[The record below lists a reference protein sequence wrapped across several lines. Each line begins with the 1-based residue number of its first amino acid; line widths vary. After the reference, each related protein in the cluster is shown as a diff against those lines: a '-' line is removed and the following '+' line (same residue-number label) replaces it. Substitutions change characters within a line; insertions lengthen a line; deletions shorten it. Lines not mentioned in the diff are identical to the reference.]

1 MIDYVDE
8 DVVAARNLEDIS
20 YNNITIRLNF
30 FLIISCVEGCIQLD
44 MNNKT
49 YLLNKDDIIICL
61 PTAILSQT
69 KFSSGH
75 KLRIMG
81 FSTNFLHRVVKREEI
96 SNNILSHIH
105 KNPLRHKGRKGADL
119 LMAEKEIKGIKK
131 FLEEFKAFAMRG
143 NVLDMAVGVVVGS
156 AFTAIVTSI
165 VQNLLTPL
173 LGLLIPDSTFAEWA
187 PGGFGIGAVINS
199 IISFIITAFVV
210 FLLVKGVNKLTHLK
224 KQEEQAQEPEEPAG
238 PTTEELL
245 TEIRDLLK
253 EQK

>member
-1 MIDYVDE
+1 M
-8 DVVAARNLEDIS
+8 
-20 YNNITIRLNF
+20 
-30 FLIISCVEGCIQLD
+30 
-44 MNNKT
+44 
-49 YLLNKDDIIICL
+49 
-61 PTAILSQT
+61 
-69 KFSSGH
+69 
-75 KLRIMG
+75 
-81 FSTNFLHRVVKREEI
+81 
-96 SNNILSHIH
+96 
-105 KNPLRHKGRKGADL
+105 
-119 LMAEKEIKGIKK
+119 KK
-131 FLEEFKAFAMRG
+131 FFQEFKEFAMRG

-187 PGGFGIGAVINS
+187 PGGFGIGAFINS

-224 KQEEQAQEPEEPAG
+224 KQEEAQAQEPEEPAC

>member
-1 MIDYVDE
+1 M
-8 DVVAARNLEDIS
+8 
-20 YNNITIRLNF
+20 
-30 FLIISCVEGCIQLD
+30 
-44 MNNKT
+44 
-49 YLLNKDDIIICL
+49 
-61 PTAILSQT
+61 
-69 KFSSGH
+69 
-75 KLRIMG
+75 
-81 FSTNFLHRVVKREEI
+81 
-96 SNNILSHIH
+96 
-105 KNPLRHKGRKGADL
+105 
-119 LMAEKEIKGIKK
+119 KK
-131 FLEEFKAFAMRG
+131 FFQEFKEFAMRG

-199 IISFIITAFVV
+199 IITFLITAFVV
-210 FLLVKGVNKLTHLK
+210 FLLVQGVNKLTHLK
-224 KQEEQAQEPEEPAG
+224 KQEEPQEPEEPKA

>member
-1 MIDYVDE
+1 M
-8 DVVAARNLEDIS
+8 
-20 YNNITIRLNF
+20 
-30 FLIISCVEGCIQLD
+30 
-44 MNNKT
+44 
-49 YLLNKDDIIICL
+49 
-61 PTAILSQT
+61 
-69 KFSSGH
+69 
-75 KLRIMG
+75 
-81 FSTNFLHRVVKREEI
+81 
-96 SNNILSHIH
+96 
-105 KNPLRHKGRKGADL
+105 
-119 LMAEKEIKGIKK
+119 KK
-131 FLEEFKAFAMRG
+131 FFQEFKEFAMRG

-199 IISFIITAFVV
+199 IITFLITAFVV

-224 KQEEQAQEPEEPAG
+224 KQEEPQEPEEPKASK
-238 PTTEELL
+238 EELLL

>member
-1 MIDYVDE
+1 M
-8 DVVAARNLEDIS
+8 
-20 YNNITIRLNF
+20 
-30 FLIISCVEGCIQLD
+30 
-44 MNNKT
+44 
-49 YLLNKDDIIICL
+49 
-61 PTAILSQT
+61 
-69 KFSSGH
+69 
-75 KLRIMG
+75 
-81 FSTNFLHRVVKREEI
+81 
-96 SNNILSHIH
+96 
-105 KNPLRHKGRKGADL
+105 
-119 LMAEKEIKGIKK
+119 KK
-131 FLEEFKAFAMRG
+131 FFQEFKEFAMRG

-199 IISFIITAFVV
+199 IITFLITAFVV

-224 KQEEQAQEPEEPAG
+224 RQEEPQEPEKPKA

>member
-1 MIDYVDE
+1 M
-8 DVVAARNLEDIS
+8 
-20 YNNITIRLNF
+20 
-30 FLIISCVEGCIQLD
+30 
-44 MNNKT
+44 
-49 YLLNKDDIIICL
+49 
-61 PTAILSQT
+61 
-69 KFSSGH
+69 
-75 KLRIMG
+75 
-81 FSTNFLHRVVKREEI
+81 
-96 SNNILSHIH
+96 
-105 KNPLRHKGRKGADL
+105 
-119 LMAEKEIKGIKK
+119 KK
-131 FLEEFKAFAMRG
+131 FFQEFKEFAMRG

-187 PGGFGIGAVINS
+187 PGGLGIGAVINS
-199 IISFIITAFVV
+199 IITFLITAFVV

-224 KQEEQAQEPEEPAG
+224 KQEEPQEPEEPKA

>member
-1 MIDYVDE
+1 M
-8 DVVAARNLEDIS
+8 
-20 YNNITIRLNF
+20 
-30 FLIISCVEGCIQLD
+30 
-44 MNNKT
+44 
-49 YLLNKDDIIICL
+49 
-61 PTAILSQT
+61 
-69 KFSSGH
+69 
-75 KLRIMG
+75 
-81 FSTNFLHRVVKREEI
+81 
-96 SNNILSHIH
+96 
-105 KNPLRHKGRKGADL
+105 
-119 LMAEKEIKGIKK
+119 KK
-131 FLEEFKAFAMRG
+131 FFQEFKEFAMRG

-199 IISFIITAFVV
+199 IITFLITAFVV

-224 KQEEQAQEPEEPAG
+224 KQEEPQEPEKPKA

>member
-1 MIDYVDE
+1 M
-8 DVVAARNLEDIS
+8 
-20 YNNITIRLNF
+20 
-30 FLIISCVEGCIQLD
+30 
-44 MNNKT
+44 
-49 YLLNKDDIIICL
+49 
-61 PTAILSQT
+61 
-69 KFSSGH
+69 
-75 KLRIMG
+75 
-81 FSTNFLHRVVKREEI
+81 
-96 SNNILSHIH
+96 
-105 KNPLRHKGRKGADL
+105 
-119 LMAEKEIKGIKK
+119 KK
-131 FLEEFKAFAMRG
+131 FFAEFKAFAMRG

-224 KQEEQAQEPEEPAG
+224 KQEEPQEPEEPKA

>member
-1 MIDYVDE
+1 M
-8 DVVAARNLEDIS
+8 
-20 YNNITIRLNF
+20 
-30 FLIISCVEGCIQLD
+30 
-44 MNNKT
+44 
-49 YLLNKDDIIICL
+49 
-61 PTAILSQT
+61 
-69 KFSSGH
+69 
-75 KLRIMG
+75 
-81 FSTNFLHRVVKREEI
+81 
-96 SNNILSHIH
+96 
-105 KNPLRHKGRKGADL
+105 
-119 LMAEKEIKGIKK
+119 KK
-131 FLEEFKAFAMRG
+131 YFQEFKEFAMRG

-199 IISFIITAFVV
+199 IITFLITAFVV

-224 KQEEQAQEPEEPAG
+224 KQEEPQEPEEPKA

>member
-1 MIDYVDE
+1 M
-8 DVVAARNLEDIS
+8 
-20 YNNITIRLNF
+20 
-30 FLIISCVEGCIQLD
+30 
-44 MNNKT
+44 
-49 YLLNKDDIIICL
+49 
-61 PTAILSQT
+61 
-69 KFSSGH
+69 
-75 KLRIMG
+75 
-81 FSTNFLHRVVKREEI
+81 EEKK
-96 SNNILSHIH
+96 S
-105 KNPLRHKGRKGADL
+105 
-119 LMAEKEIKGIKK
+119 GIKK

-199 IISFIITAFVV
+199 IITFLITAFVV

-224 KQEEQAQEPEEPAG
+224 KQEESQEPEEPKV

>member
-1 MIDYVDE
+1 M
-8 DVVAARNLEDIS
+8 
-20 YNNITIRLNF
+20 
-30 FLIISCVEGCIQLD
+30 
-44 MNNKT
+44 
-49 YLLNKDDIIICL
+49 
-61 PTAILSQT
+61 
-69 KFSSGH
+69 
-75 KLRIMG
+75 
-81 FSTNFLHRVVKREEI
+81 
-96 SNNILSHIH
+96 
-105 KNPLRHKGRKGADL
+105 
-119 LMAEKEIKGIKK
+119 KK
-131 FLEEFKAFAMRG
+131 FFQEFKEFAMRG

-187 PGGFGIGAVINS
+187 PGGFGIGAVITS
-199 IISFIITAFVV
+199 IITFLITAFVV

-224 KQEEQAQEPEEPAG
+224 KQEEPQEPEEPKA

>member
-1 MIDYVDE
+1 M
-8 DVVAARNLEDIS
+8 
-20 YNNITIRLNF
+20 
-30 FLIISCVEGCIQLD
+30 
-44 MNNKT
+44 
-49 YLLNKDDIIICL
+49 
-61 PTAILSQT
+61 
-69 KFSSGH
+69 
-75 KLRIMG
+75 
-81 FSTNFLHRVVKREEI
+81 
-96 SNNILSHIH
+96 
-105 KNPLRHKGRKGADL
+105 
-119 LMAEKEIKGIKK
+119 KK
-131 FLEEFKAFAMRG
+131 FFQEFKEFAMRG

-199 IISFIITAFVV
+199 IITFLITAFVV

-224 KQEEQAQEPEEPAG
+224 KQEEAQEPEEPKA

>member
-1 MIDYVDE
+1 M
-8 DVVAARNLEDIS
+8 
-20 YNNITIRLNF
+20 
-30 FLIISCVEGCIQLD
+30 
-44 MNNKT
+44 
-49 YLLNKDDIIICL
+49 
-61 PTAILSQT
+61 
-69 KFSSGH
+69 
-75 KLRIMG
+75 
-81 FSTNFLHRVVKREEI
+81 
-96 SNNILSHIH
+96 
-105 KNPLRHKGRKGADL
+105 
-119 LMAEKEIKGIKK
+119 KK
-131 FLEEFKAFAMRG
+131 FFQEFKEFAMRG
-143 NVLDMAVGVVVGS
+143 NVRDMAVGVVVGS

-199 IISFIITAFVV
+199 IITFLITAFVV

-224 KQEEQAQEPEEPAG
+224 KQEEPQEPEEPKA

>member
-1 MIDYVDE
+1 MGKKK
-8 DVVAARNLEDIS
+8 S
-20 YNNITIRLNF
+20 G
-30 FLIISCVEGCIQLD
+30 FL
-44 MNNKT
+44 K
-49 YLLNKDDIIICL
+49 
-61 PTAILSQT
+61 
-69 KFSSGH
+69 
-75 KLRIMG
+75 
-81 FSTNFLHRVVKREEI
+81 
-96 SNNILSHIH
+96 
-105 KNPLRHKGRKGADL
+105 
-119 LMAEKEIKGIKK
+119 
-131 FLEEFKAFAMRG
+131 EFKEFAMRG

-199 IISFIITAFVV
+199 IITFLITAFVV

-224 KQEEQAQEPEEPAG
+224 KQEETQEPEEPKA